1 VNEGAR
7 ATSKDSPQEAFWQGT
22 FGYEYSSRNQG
33 QQLVQ
38 SNFRFFRKSLRK
50 ATGIETCIE
59 FGANIGLNLQALQLL
74 NPAWKFHG
82 VEINEFAA
90 GQLANL
96 IGIESVFATSIA
108 NFDVRRTWDL
118 VLIKGVLIHIAP
130 EQLNEVY
137 DRLFAA
143 TGRYLLLAEYYN
155 PTPVSIPYRG
165 YQDRLFKRDFA
176 GELLDRFSELNLLDY
191 GFAYHRDP
199 VAPQDDLNW
208 FLLQKR

>member
-1 VNEGAR
+1 MNDSAR
-7 ATSKDSPQEAFWQGT
+7 ATSQESPQEAFWQGT
-22 FGYEYSSRNQG
+22 FGCEYSARNQG
-33 QQLVQ
+33 PQRVE
-38 SNFRFFRKSLRK
+38 SNCHFFQNSLRK

-74 NPAWKFHG
+74 NPSWKFHG
-82 VEINEFAA
+82 VEINQFAA

-96 IGIESVFATSIA
+96 IGADKVFTTSITC
-108 NFDVRRTWDL
+108 FDVPQAWDL

-130 EQLNEVY
+130 EQLNAVY
-137 DRLFAA
+137 DRLYAA
-143 TGRYLLLAEYYN
+143 TVRYLLLAEYYN

-165 YQDRLFKRDFA
+165 HHDRLFKRDFA
-176 GELLDRFSELNLLDY
+176 GELLDRFPDLKLLDY

-208 FLLQKR
+208 FLLQKE